1 MFRLICDESVQIVL
15 VKICEDSRDRSK
27 VCRSLAVGDCL
38 EEGVGGHQDLPARYM
53 ISTAD
58 MLRLE
63 LETHIF
69 HQDSAFTTAPVAMTN
84 SWNQTSRIDI

>member
-1 MFRLICDESVQIVL
+1 MFRLICDESVQIAL
-15 VKICEDSRDRSK
+15 EKICEDSRDRSK

-38 EEGVGGHQDLPARYM
+38 GEEVGSHQDPPTRDM
-53 ISTAD
+53 ISTAHI
-58 MLRLE
+58 LRLE

-84 SWNQTSRIDI
+84 SWNQSSRIDI